1 MHPLLL
7 ARLLILLTVANGAP
21 VVAKKVLDRRFDWPV
36 DGGAHFFDGHRIFGV
51 SKTWRGI
58 LLAVAAAAL
67 AAPVIEIPWKVGA
80 LIGALA
86 MLGDLLSSFT
96 KRRLNRPPHSRAL
109 GLDQIPESLIPLLAA
124 ASALSLSAT
133 DIIAGTALFFAGE
146 ILLSRL
152 LYKVH
157 LRDRP
162 Y

>member
-7 ARLLILLTVANGAP
+7 ARLLVLLTVANGAP
-21 VVAKKVLDRRFDWPV
+21 VVAKKVLGKRFDWPV
-36 DGGAHFFDGHRIFGV
+36 DGGHKFFDGHRIFGV

-58 LLAVAAAAL
+58 LLAVAATAV
-67 AAPVIEIPWKVGA
+67 AAPIVEIPWE
-80 LIGALA
+80 IGALVGAFA
-86 MLGDLLSSFT
+86 MLGDLLSSFV

-109 GLDQIPESLIPLLAA
+109 GLDQIPESLFPLLTV
-124 ASALSLSAT
+124 ASALSLSAA
-133 DIIAGTALFFAGE
+133 DIIAGTALFFVGE